1 MHDDDEHDRGAAA
14 DAGGADGA
22 MHDSG
27 AELAH
32 ELATRGFGLPSP
44 KALLRRWLRGPGQG
58 GRHQQRN

>member
-44 KALLRRWLRGPGQG
+44 KALLRLSLI
-58 GRHQQRN
+58 HI